1 MLGAGRNKR
10 FVFGVILGT
19 GCGGGIFFNNQL
31 WSGNNNLAGEWGHS
45 IIDID
50 GPDCF
55 CGKKG
60 CINAFISG
68 TALEKKIRHSL
79 NELMTAKDF
88 LNKKSYSPSEE
99 KIIDEFILYFNL
111 SISNIVNIIDP
122 EVIVIG
128 GGLSNFKKLYNNI
141 DNSQNKNK
149 NLIVK
154 TMLGDTAGVI
164 GAALLGSEFY
174 KKISPLTSQ
183 NFI

>member
-1 MLGAGRNKR
+1 
-10 FVFGVILGT
+10 
-19 GCGGGIFFNNQL
+19 
-31 WSGNNNLAGEWGHS
+31 
-45 IIDID
+45 
-50 GPDCF
+50 
-55 CGKKG
+55 
-60 CINAFISG
+60 
-68 TALEKKIRHSL
+68 
-79 NELMTAKDF
+79 MTTKDF
-88 LNKKSYSPSEE
+88 LKKKSYSPSEE
-99 KIIDEFILYFNL
+99 KIIVEFILYFNL
-111 SISNIVNIIDP
+111 SISNVVNIIDP

-164 GAALLGSEFY
+164 GAALLGSKFY